1 MNQRWRISA
10 VLANDIKFLEFSK
23 FLEVTLNTWNFG
35 NSWKWRQILRRH
47 LYFWSPVSKIF
58 LCLQTKVSLFTF
70 SMFIYIFCR
79 LFWENFW
86 KWLQLSRRY
95 LYFWSPVSKFLFV
108 CKQDLFIYIFCRLF
122 WKNSWKWRKILGIFR
137 KIRIF
142 MKFYVLTCE
151 YLSFPYLTVVTAFF
165 FLKLCTVFNSFFH
178 SRLSYIYLLRLL
190 TSYLL
195 MTNTIFYQ

>member
-23 FLEVTLNTWNFG
+23 FLEVTLNTWNFC
-35 NSWKWRQILRRH
+35 NSWKWRQIFRRR

-58 LCLQTKVSLFTF
+58 LCLETKVFLFTF
-70 SMFIYIFCR
+70 FVACFEKILGNDF
-79 LFWENFW
+79 NF
-86 KWLQLSRRY
+86 LEDICTFGVRFRN
-95 LYFWSPVSKFLFV
+95 FFLFAN
-108 CKQDLFIYIFCRLF
+108 KDLFIYIFCRLF
-122 WKNSWKWRKILGIFR
+122 WKNSLKKWRKILGIFR

-151 YLSFPYLTVVTAFF
+151 YLSFPYLLVVTAFF
-165 FLKLCTVFNSFFH
+165 FLKLCTFFNSFFH

>member
-1 MNQRWRISA
+1 MKNFGSSCKWYQILEIFEVFGSDVKYLEFW
-10 VLANDIKFLEFSK
+10 KFLEMTSNSSK
-23 FLEVTLNTWNFG
+23 TLIFLESGFKNF
-35 NSWKWRQILRRH
+35 
-47 LYFWSPVSKIF
+47 
-58 LCLQTKVSLFTF
+58 SLFRNKGF
-70 SMFIYIFCR
+70 FIYIFCR
-79 LFWENFW
+79 LFWENSW

-151 YLSFPYLTVVTAFF
+151 YLSFPYLPVVTAFF
-165 FLKLCTVFNSFFH
+165 FLKLCTFFNSFFH